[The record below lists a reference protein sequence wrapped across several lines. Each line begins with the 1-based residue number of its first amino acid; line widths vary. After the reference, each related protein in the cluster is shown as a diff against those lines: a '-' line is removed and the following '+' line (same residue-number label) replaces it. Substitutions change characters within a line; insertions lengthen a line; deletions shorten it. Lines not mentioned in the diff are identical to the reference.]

1 MFKKHNGDTSIILK
15 NLSYLSVVRFVNIGV
30 KFLLVA
36 YLIRV
41 LGEMNYGILTWSD
54 AIIQFLIIIVNFGFN
69 IYAANY
75 IVEHKDNLKKKN
87 EVITS
92 IFSIKLALLIL
103 SFLLLYILSFFEP
116 FFAYRSILLLML
128 LFGFGE
134 VFFPIW
140 YFQGMEKLK
149 EAMYIVV
156 FSKLFLLLTTFIWV
170 KDAQDLYVY
179 IVLWVLANIV
189 MGLIGYLIL
198 VKKYQFKP
206 VFAEKEIVVSYLKEA
221 FLFFVGLFLS
231 LTFNLAT
238 IFLIGM
244 YYSMDYVAGFDVAL
258 KIVLVAI
265 IPFDVLQQAVYPTIF
280 RNKDKKLLKRLILL
294 SLIGGTAL
302 MLFIYFFAEDLLGLF
317 GGAEVVKY
325 AQVLR
330 ILSMIVPLA
339 SLTFILGTSTLVAF
353 GFTKEFNY
361 SLIFS
366 AIIFIVIVM
375 ILRISG
381 HLTFWNLV
389 YLRVISDVI
398 LVAIRIFYVAQKR
411 ILAG

>member
-69 IYAANY
+69 IYAAKY
-75 IVEHKDNLKKKN
+75 IVEHKDNLEKKN

>member
-1 MFKKHNGDTSIILK
+1 MFKKHTGDTSIILK

-54 AIIQFLIIIVNFGFN
+54 AIVQFLIIIVNFGFN
-69 IYAANY
+69 IYAAKY
-75 IVEHKDNLKKKN
+75 IVEHKDDLEKRN
-87 EVITS
+87 EVLTS

-103 SFLLLYILSFFEP
+103 SFLILYVLSFFEP

-206 VFAEKEIVVSYLKEA
+206 VFAKRERVVSYLNEA

-238 IFLIGM
+238 IFLIGTFF
-244 YYSMDYVAGFDVAL
+244 SMDYVAGFDVAL

-294 SLIGGTAL
+294 SLIGGIAL
-302 MLFIYFFAEDLLGLF
+302 MLFIYFFAEHLLGLF

-325 AQVLR
+325 AEVLR

-339 SLTFILGTSTLVAF
+339 ALTFILGTSTLVAF

-361 SLIFS
+361 SLIIS
-366 AIIFIVIVM
+366 AIIFIVIAV

-381 HLTFWNLV
+381 NLTFWSLV
-389 YLRVISDVI
+389 YLRVISDLI
-398 LVAIRIFYVAQKR
+398 LVAIRIYFVAQKR
-411 ILAG
+411 ILAV

>member
-1 MFKKHNGDTSIILK
+1 MFKKHTGDTSIILK
-15 NLSYLSVVRFVNIGV
+15 NLSYLSVLRFVNIGV

-41 LGEMNYGILTWSD
+41 LGEMNYGILTWCD
-54 AIIQFLIIIVNFGFN
+54 AIVQFLIILVNFGFN
-69 IYAANY
+69 IYAAKY
-75 IVEHKDNLKKKN
+75 IVEHKDNLEKKN

-92 IFSIKLALLIL
+92 IFSIKFALLIL
-103 SFLLLYILSFFEP
+103 SFLFLYILSFFEP

-170 KDAQDLYVY
+170 KDEQDLYVY

-189 MGLIGYLIL
+189 MGLIGYIIL
-198 VKKYQFKP
+198 VKTYQFKP
-206 VFAEKEIVVSYLKEA
+206 VFAKKEIVVSYLKEA

-244 YYSMDYVAGFDVAL
+244 YFSMDYVAGFDVAL

-265 IPFDVLQQAVYPTIF
+265 IPFDVLQQAVYPTIL

-294 SLIGGTAL
+294 SLIGGIAL
-302 MLFIYFFAEDLLGLF
+302 MLFIYFFAEHLLGLF

-325 AQVLR
+325 AEVLR

-339 SLTFILGTSTLVAF
+339 ALTFILGTSTLVAF

-361 SLIFS
+361 SLIIS
-366 AIIFIVIVM
+366 AIIFIVIAV

-381 HLTFWNLV
+381 NLTFWSLV
-389 YLRVISDVI
+389 YLRVISDLI
-398 LVAIRIFYVAQKR
+398 LVAIRIYFVAQKR
-411 ILAG
+411 ILAV

>member
-54 AIIQFLIIIVNFGFN
+54 AIVQFLIIIVNFGFN
-69 IYAANY
+69 IYAAKY
-75 IVEHKDNLKKKN
+75 IVEHKDNLEKKN

-244 YYSMDYVAGFDVAL
+244 YFSMDYVAGFDVAL

-280 RNKDKKLLKRLILL
+280 RNEDKKLLKRLILL

-325 AQVLR
+325 AEVLR

-353 GFTKEFNY
+353 GFAKEFNY

>member
-1 MFKKHNGDTSIILK
+1 MFKKHTGDTSIILK

-54 AIIQFLIIIVNFGFN
+54 AIVQFLIIIVNFGFN
-69 IYAANY
+69 IYAAKY
-75 IVEHKDNLKKKN
+75 IVEHKDDLEKRN
-87 EVITS
+87 EVLTS

-103 SFLLLYILSFFEP
+103 SFLILYVLSFFEP

-206 VFAEKEIVVSYLKEA
+206 VFAKRERVVSYLNEA

-238 IFLIGM
+238 IFLIGTFF
-244 YYSMDYVAGFDVAL
+244 SMDYVAGFDVAL

-294 SLIGGTAL
+294 SLIGGIAL
-302 MLFIYFFAEDLLGLF
+302 MLFIYFFAEHLLGLF

-325 AQVLR
+325 AEVLR

-339 SLTFILGTSTLVAF
+339 ALTFILGTSTLVAF

-361 SLIFS
+361 SLIIS
-366 AIIFIVIVM
+366 AIIFIVIAV

-381 HLTFWNLV
+381 NLTFWNLV
-389 YLRVISDVI
+389 YLRVISDLI
-398 LVAIRIFYVAQKR
+398 LVAIRIYFVAQKR
-411 ILAG
+411 ILAV